1 MDMKHGHELHPS
13 DQAHV
18 LARYVHRFT
27 REHKPA
33 WARELRFNGHPY
45 PVQFASDQ
53 EWLEN
58 TRFAVRKD
66 GRLDRR
72 ARFCQSVPTWPDG
85 RPSDLG
91 HDKILDVT

>member
-1 MDMKHGHELHPS
+1 MGMKYGNELCAA

-18 LARYVHRFT
+18 LAAYLHRYT
-27 REHKPA
+27 RENKPA
-33 WARELRFNGHPY
+33 WARELRPNGRPY
-45 PVQFASDQ
+45 PVQFDSDQ
-53 EWLEN
+53 EWLER

-85 RPSDLG
+85 RPSELG